1 MYKPAGADT
10 GTFSFPSRKHR
21 WMLISTRRL
30 LSIFSVATLTLDLPS
45 PFDYPGAP
53 LSIGYLEH
61 QRYLSSFPGLRGVAQ
76 RHLGKK
82 VECGRK
88 EARSCTDS
96 EEEARIEVQDYM
108 SQRNPAS
115 GPYSNAPGR
124 DSQSLPPL
132 SPSLSRPQSSH
143 NVLPESPYTSQPQVG
158 PSRTTLP
165 PLGAV
170 TSTNRLPPL
179 LSDPSPSRP
188 LGMQNILNPSYN
200 DEQTR
205 SQMEPPSTSGRP
217 SPPTQSAA
225 APSLPQIAK
234 RSTQISPMAE
244 QTRASGS
251 RAERRILTPKSP
263 GLRTLSSGGR
273 RSIAMDLFGTSQS
286 PMTRGDSR
294 TDTTEPEQSRT
305 SELPQLPPPT
315 PVGRSSNVFPS
326 LTESAPGQPRR
337 PSIGKN
343 PFAPS
348 AVQAQGES
356 PSTSHSSYSHFSQSS
371 PILRY
376 GPSAQHPPSVPPGS
390 TRPSVTLPP
399 GQSATNLGEG
409 QYDMSKGSYGISI
422 PTEGGQML
430 LPVELDV
437 EQASKTANEKRKRNA
452 GASARFRQ
460 RRKEKEREASQTI
473 SSLERNLRALEEERN
488 HYRSERDFFRD
499 LYARQLGPG
508 QMPQRPL
515 TPRAPPASRPSL
527 GNTPP
532 QWQDI
537 SRETSEPLPRNLRR
551 RTSSYPT
558 TFPAPLAASP
568 MLPLQAQS
576 YGFGPQ
582 APAPILQNTFPPIRP
597 SGAPPY
603 PPQLAP
609 SSHTQSTFPPTR
621 PPGAAS
627 FPPQSSFP
635 PQPPPPPQP
644 PSSHDPF
651 RRDSYSRSW
660 NPGA

>member
-1 MYKPAGADT
+1 
-10 GTFSFPSRKHR
+10 
-21 WMLISTRRL
+21 
-30 LSIFSVATLTLDLPS
+30 
-45 PFDYPGAP
+45 
-53 LSIGYLEH
+53 
-61 QRYLSSFPGLRGVAQ
+61 
-76 RHLGKK
+76 
-82 VECGRK
+82 
-88 EARSCTDS
+88 
-96 EEEARIEVQDYM
+96 M

-115 GPYSNAPGR
+115 GPYSNTPGR

-132 SPSLSRPQSSH
+132 SPSLSRPQSSQ
-143 NVLPESPYTSQPQVG
+143 NVLPESLYTGQPQAG
-158 PSRTTLP
+158 PPRTTLP

-170 TSTNRLPPL
+170 NSNNRLPPL
-179 LSDPSPSRP
+179 LTDASPSRP

-200 DEQTR
+200 DDQAR
-205 SQMEPPSTSGRP
+205 SQMEPPATSGRP
-217 SPPTQSAA
+217 SSPPQSTA
-225 APSLPQIAK
+225 APSLPQFAK
-234 RSTQISPMAE
+234 RSTQASPMSE
-244 QTRASGS
+244 QPRVSSS
-251 RAERRILTPKSP
+251 RVERRILTPRSP

-273 RSIAMDLFGTSQS
+273 RGIAMDPFGISQS
-286 PMTRGDSR
+286 PMMRGDGR
-294 TDTTEPEQSRT
+294 AYTTEGEQIRT

-315 PVGRSSNVFPS
+315 PARRSSNVFPT
-326 LTESAPGQPRR
+326 LTEPAPGGPRR
-337 PSIGKN
+337 PSIGRS

-348 AVQAQGES
+348 AIQAQGES

-376 GPSAQHPPSVPPGS
+376 GPSTQHPSSAQSGS
-390 TRPSVTLPP
+390 ARPSVTLPP

-460 RRKEKEREASQTI
+460 WRKEKEREASQTI

-508 QMPQRPL
+508 QLPQRPV
-515 TPRAPPASRPSL
+515 TPRAPPVSRPSL
-527 GNTPP
+527 RDTPP

-558 TFPAPLAASP
+558 PFPAPLAASP

-576 YGFGPQ
+576 YGFAPQ
-582 APAPILQNTFPPIRP
+582 APAPILQNTFPPMRP
-597 SGAPPY
+597 SGAPSY

-609 SSHTQSTFPPTR
+609 SPHSQSTFTPTR

-627 FPPQSSFP
+627 FPQQSSYP

-644 PSSHDPF
+644 SSSHDPF
-651 RRDSYSRSW
+651 RRDVYSRSW
-660 NPGA
+660 NPGP